1 MNNLLVSQPTNTR
14 GGFME
19 GLVQNVKYVASA
31 VVNGVSAVCTGV
43 VATGVTSGLN
53 LESLGSLGFFL
64 NLLTLSKK
72 P

>member
-1 MNNLLVSQPTNTR
+1 
-14 GGFME
+14 ME

-31 VVNGVSAVCTGV
+31 VVNGVSAVCSGV

-64 NLLTLSKK
+64 NLLALSKK
-72 P
+72 TRLSDF